1 MGAAKREYVPVEAR
15 VAVEG
20 MKETPSAVEH
30 GGCVAKNFFVG
41 VMLVCAARTDFLC
54 VFTGSRSGRCWP
66 RSRGRASCEGEGGGG
81 VVDAGGLGRRYV
93 GTDVS

>member
-30 GGCVAKNFFVG
+30 GGYVAKNFFMG
-41 VMLVCAARTDFLC
+41 VMLVGAARTDF
-54 VFTGSRSGRCWP
+54 F
-66 RSRGRASCEGEGGGG
+66 
-81 VVDAGGLGRRYV
+81 VVRHCTCRITKRTMLATFKGKSKL
-93 GTDVS
+93 